1 MKTIYQFICAIC
13 VICGFCA
20 CEDFLDT
27 DNLTMK
33 DTSNFPVN
41 ETDAFQMVNG
51 IYSVMNRNLA
61 DPEEDPFFIF
71 DIASDDRLGGG
82 SQSNIG
88 AQGVDRLMNAYV
100 DWMKPL
106 WQQRYAGINRANNA
120 LETID
125 NVKEWSSPDKK
136 NQLLCEIYFL
146 RAWYYFNLAQV
157 FNGVPLVLS
166 TEPQNLPR
174 SSADEVYAQI
184 ASDLKASIEAG
195 PSTKYPEFGIGRV
208 SKWAAEGMMA
218 RVWLFYTGF
227 YGKSEL
233 PLVEGG
239 SISKSQV
246 VSWLEDCIQN
256 SGYGLVSDQRNLWPY
271 TNPYTAKDYPY
282 TNEPIIV
289 KTIVKTA
296 AGTDSITGYKI
307 KDGINWETDENIE
320 SMFAIKM
327 SNKPGWSA
335 DSQLRHNRIVEFY
348 NPRKTTEAAFP
359 FSVQGY
365 SNGPVCWKLWTDWAE
380 DPDYAGDYRR
390 VGSICKRADEIP
402 GYKGDPAKEV
412 ENTDLLAKKY
422 IGCEAWNED
431 HSGRYLSYGYYYG
444 SENNRQTGLTQSLVW
459 LRFADVLLMHSEL
472 TDGKTIYNG
481 KSGLNAVRQRA
492 GLGDLPYSLT
502 LLKKER
508 RYELCFEAL
517 RWNDLRRWGDV
528 QELVKNQ
535 AGNPILNEGNPGEYA
550 FTNDFMQRYN
560 ETGGG
565 FFKIPEDQVILSEG
579 VLEQNPGWG
588 DGTNWTKGDLP
599 YFKKK

>member
-1 MKTIYQFICAIC
+1 MKTIYQLICAFC
-13 VICGFCA
+13 VVFGLCA

-27 DNLTMK
+27 DNLTKK
-33 DTSNFPVN
+33 DSANFPTS
-41 ETDAFQMVNG
+41 ESDAVQMVNG
-51 IYSVMNRNLA
+51 IYAAMNRNLA

-88 AQGVDRLMNAYV
+88 AQGVDRLMNAYL

-106 WQQRYAGINRANNA
+106 WKQRYAGINRANNA

-125 NVKEWSSPDKK
+125 NVTEWSSGEKK
-136 NQLLCEIYFL
+136 SQLLCEIYFF

-166 TEPQNLPR
+166 TEAVNLPK
-174 SSADEVYAQI
+174 STPDEVYAQI
-184 ASDLKASIEAG
+184 ASDLKASIETG
-195 PSTKYPEFGIGRV
+195 PSTKYPNFGIGRV
-208 SKWAAEGMMA
+208 SKWTAEGMMA

-233 PLVEGG
+233 PLAEGG

-282 TNEPIIV
+282 ALEN
-289 KTIVKTA
+289 
-296 AGTDSITGYKI
+296 GL
-307 KDGINWETDENIE
+307 NWETDENIE
-320 SMFAIKM
+320 SMFAVKM
-327 SNKPGWSA
+327 SNVPGWSA

-402 GYKGDPAKEV
+402 DYKGDPGKEV

-422 IGCEAWNED
+422 LGCEAWNED
-431 HSGRYLSYGYYYG
+431 HSSRLLSYGYYYG

-535 AGNPILNEGNPGEYA
+535 AGNPILNEGNPGEYS

-588 DGTNWTKGDLP
+588 EGTNWTKGDLP

>member
-1 MKTIYQFICAIC
+1 MEKKIKYIIASLFC
-13 VICGFCA
+13 VMLFAA
-20 CEDFLDT
+20 CDDFLDT

-33 DTSNFPVN
+33 DTSNFPLN

-51 IYSVMNRNLA
+51 IYAVMNRNLA

-120 LETID
+120 LESID
-125 NVKEWSSPDKK
+125 KVANWTSETVKK
-136 NQLLCEIYFL
+136 QYLCEIYFL
-146 RAWYYFNLAQV
+146 RAWYYFNLVQV

-174 SSADEVYAQI
+174 STADEVYAQI
-184 ASDLKASIEAG
+184 ASDLKNAIEIG
-195 PSTKYPEFGIGRV
+195 PSTKYPDFGEGRV

-227 YGKSEL
+227 YQKSEL
-233 PLVEGG
+233 PLAEGG

-246 VSWLEDCIQN
+246 VTWLEDCIQN
-256 SGYGLVSDQRNLWPY
+256 SGFGLVSDQRNLWPY
-271 TNPYTAKDYPY
+271 TNPYTAKDYLY
-282 TNEPIIV
+282 DQENNL
-289 KTIVKTA
+289 
-296 AGTDSITGYKI
+296 
-307 KDGINWETDENIE
+307 NWETDENKE

-327 SNKPGWSA
+327 SNKAGWSA
-335 DSQLRHNRIVEFY
+335 DDHLRHNRIVEFY
-348 NPRKTTEAAFP
+348 GLRKTNESAFP

-365 SNGPVCWKLWTDWAE
+365 SNGPVCEKLWTDWAA

-390 VGSICKRADEIP
+390 VGSICDRAVEIP
-402 GYKGDPAKEV
+402 NYPGDKAKEV
-412 ENTDLLAKKY
+412 ENTNLLAKKY
-422 IGCEAWNED
+422 IGCEAYNED
-431 HSGRYLSYGYYYG
+431 HSGRYLSYAYYYG
-444 SENNRQTGLTQSLVW
+444 SENNRQSGLTQSLVW
-459 LRFADVLLMHSEL
+459 LRFADVLLMHAEL
-472 TDGKTIYNG
+472 SDGKVVYNG
-481 KSGLNAVRQRA
+481 KNGVNAVRQRA
-492 GLGDLPYSLT
+492 GLDDIPYSLAN
-502 LLKKER
+502 LKKER

-528 QELVKNQ
+528 AEKVKNQ
-535 AGNPILNEGNPGEYA
+535 VGNKILNQGIEGEYA
-550 FTNDFMQRYN
+550 FTNDYMQRYKD
-560 ETGGG
+560 TGGG
-565 FFKIPEDQVILSEG
+565 FFKIPEDQVTLSEG

-588 DGTNWTKGDLP
+588 DGTNWAKGDLP
-599 YFKKK
+599 YKFK

>member
-1 MKTIYQFICAIC
+1 MKKYIFFIASALGMMLLGGC
-13 VICGFCA
+13 
-20 CEDFLDT
+20 DKFLDT
-27 DNLTMK
+27 QNLTKK

-100 DWMKPL
+100 NWMNPC
-106 WQQRYAGINRANNA
+106 WSNRYKGINRANSA

-125 NVKEWSSPDKK
+125 NVTSWTSASKKE
-136 NQLLCEIYFL
+136 QLLCEIYFL

-174 SSADEVYAQI
+174 NTPDEVYAQI
-184 ASDLKASIEAG
+184 ASDLKASIEHG
-195 PSTKYPEFGIGRV
+195 PSQRYLDLGEGRAN
-208 SKWAAEGMMA
+208 KWIAEGMMA

-227 YGKSEL
+227 YNKSEL

-239 SISKSQV
+239 SISKAQV

-282 TNEPIIV
+282 AKEN
-289 KTIVKTA
+289 KL
-296 AGTDSITGYKI
+296 
-307 KDGINWETDENIE
+307 NWETDENME
-320 SMFAIKM
+320 CMFSIKM
-327 SNKPGWSA
+327 SNKGGWSA

-348 NPRKTTEAAFP
+348 GLRKTTEAAFP

-365 SNGPVCWKLWTDWAE
+365 SNGPVCEKLWTDWAE

-390 VGSICKRADEIP
+390 VGSICDRLVEIP
-402 GYKGDPAKEV
+402 DYPGDKAKEV
-412 ENTDLLAKKY
+412 ENTNLLAKKY

-431 HSGRYLSYGYYYG
+431 HSARYLSYGYYYG
-444 SENNRQTGLTQSLVW
+444 SENNRQTGLTQAITW

-472 TDGKTIYNG
+472 SDGKVIYNG
-481 KSGLNAVRQRA
+481 KSGMNAVRARA
-492 GLGDLPYSLT
+492 GLPDIAYSLANI
-502 LLKKER
+502 KKER
-508 RYELCFEAL
+508 RYELCFEAI

-528 QELVKNQ
+528 SEIVKNQ
-535 AGNPILNEGNPGEYA
+535 VGNKILNEKYTGEYA
-550 FTNDFMQRYN
+550 FTVDFMQRYQA
-560 ETGGG
+560 TGG
-565 FFKIPEDQVILSEG
+565 FFKIPEDQVTLSEG
-579 VLEQNPGWG
+579 VLEQNPGWES
-588 DGTNWTKGDLP
+588 GTNWAKGDLP
-599 YFKKK
+599 YFKK

>member
-1 MKTIYQFICAIC
+1 MSIMKTIFQF
-13 VICGFCA
+13 FCA
-20 CEDFLDT
+20 LCLIGGLCACDDFLDT
-27 DNLTMK
+27 DNLTKK

-41 ETDAFQMVNG
+41 ETDATQMVNG

-106 WQQRYAGINRANNA
+106 WKQRYAGINRANSA

-125 NVKEWSSPDKK
+125 NVTTWSSAEKK
-136 NQLLCEIYFL
+136 NQLLCEIHFL

-166 TEPQNLPR
+166 TAPQNLPR
-174 SSADEVYAQI
+174 ATADEVYAQI
-184 ASDLKASIEAG
+184 ASDLKTAIEVA
-195 PSTKYPEFGIGRV
+195 PSTKYPNFGDGHA
-208 SKWAAEGMMA
+208 SKWSAEGMMA

-233 PLVEGG
+233 PLAEGG
-239 SISKSQV
+239 SISKTQV
-246 VSWLEDCIQN
+246 AAWLEDCIKN

-271 TNPYTAKDYPY
+271 TNPYTGKDYKY
-282 TNEPIIV
+282 DIDN
-289 KTIVKTA
+289 
-296 AGTDSITGYKI
+296 GL
-307 KDGINWETDENIE
+307 NWETDENIE
-320 SMFAIKM
+320 NMFAVKM

-335 DSQLRHNRIVEFY
+335 DAQLRHNRIVEFY
-348 NPRKTTEAAFP
+348 GLRKTTEAAFP

-365 SNGPVCWKLWTDWAE
+365 SNGPVCEKLWTDWAA

-390 VGSICKRADEIP
+390 VGSICDRAVEIP
-402 GYKGDPAKEV
+402 NYPGDKAKEV
-412 ENTDLLAKKY
+412 ENTNLLAKKY
-422 IGCEAWNED
+422 IGCEAYNED

-472 TDGKTIYNG
+472 TDGAVVYNG

-492 GLGDLPYSLT
+492 GLGDLPYSLS

-528 QELVKNQ
+528 QEKVKNQ
-535 AGNPILNEGNPGEYA
+535 VGNHILNQGIEGEYA
-550 FTNDFMQRYN
+550 FTNDFMQRYRD
-560 ETGGG
+560 TGGG
-565 FFKIPEDQVILSEG
+565 FFKIPEDQVTLSEG

-588 DGTNWTKGDLP
+588 DGTNWAKGDLP
-599 YFKKK
+599 YRFK

>member
-51 IYSVMNRNLA
+51 IYSVMN
-61 DPEEDPFFIF
+61 F

-195 PSTKYPEFGIGRV
+195 PSTKFPRV
-208 SKWAAEGMMA
+208 
-218 RVWLFYTGF
+218 RLFH
-227 YGKSEL
+227 
-233 PLVEGG
+233 G
-239 SISKSQV
+239 S
-246 VSWLEDCIQN
+246 
-256 SGYGLVSDQRNLWPY
+256 
-271 TNPYTAKDYPY
+271 
-282 TNEPIIV
+282 
-289 KTIVKTA
+289 
-296 AGTDSITGYKI
+296 
-307 KDGINWETDENIE
+307 
-320 SMFAIKM
+320 
-327 SNKPGWSA
+327 
-335 DSQLRHNRIVEFY
+335 RIVS
-348 NPRKTTEAAFP
+348 RTA
-359 FSVQGY
+359 VM
-365 SNGPVCWKLWTDWAE
+365 
-380 DPDYAGDYRR
+380 
-390 VGSICKRADEIP
+390 
-402 GYKGDPAKEV
+402 
-412 ENTDLLAKKY
+412 
-422 IGCEAWNED
+422 
-431 HSGRYLSYGYYYG
+431 
-444 SENNRQTGLTQSLVW
+444 
-459 LRFADVLLMHSEL
+459 VL
-472 TDGKTIYNG
+472 
-481 KSGLNAVRQRA
+481 
-492 GLGDLPYSLT
+492 
-502 LLKKER
+502 
-508 RYELCFEAL
+508 
-517 RWNDLRRWGDV
+517 
-528 QELVKNQ
+528 
-535 AGNPILNEGNPGEYA
+535 
-550 FTNDFMQRYN
+550 
-560 ETGGG
+560 
-565 FFKIPEDQVILSEG
+565 
-579 VLEQNPGWG
+579 
-588 DGTNWTKGDLP
+588 
-599 YFKKK
+599 

>member
-1 MKTIYQFICAIC
+1 MKTIYQLICAIC
-13 VICGFCA
+13 VICGVCA
-20 CEDFLDT
+20 CDDFLDT
-27 DNLTMK
+27 ENLTMK

-41 ETDAFQMVNG
+41 ETDAVQMVNG
-51 IYSVMNRNLA
+51 IYSAMNRNLA

-125 NVKEWSSPDKK
+125 NVTEWSSPEKK

-166 TEPQNLPR
+166 TDPQNLPR
-174 SSADEVYAQI
+174 ASADEVYAQI

-195 PSTKYPEFGIGRV
+195 PSMKYPTFGEGRV
-208 SKWAAEGMMA
+208 SKWTAEGMMA

-233 PLVEGG
+233 PLAEGG
-239 SISKSQV
+239 SISKAQV
-246 VSWLEDCIQN
+246 ACWLEDCIQN

-271 TNPYTAKDYPY
+271 TNPYTGKDYKY
-282 TNEPIIV
+282 DIDN
-289 KTIVKTA
+289 
-296 AGTDSITGYKI
+296 GL
-307 KDGINWETDENIE
+307 NWETDENKE
-320 SMFAIKM
+320 NMFAVKM

-335 DSQLRHNRIVEFY
+335 DAQLRHNRIVEFY
-348 NPRKTTEAAFP
+348 GLRKTTADAFP

-365 SNGPVCWKLWTDWAE
+365 SNGPVCETLWTDWAA
-380 DPDYAGDYRR
+380 DPDYQGDYRR
-390 VGSICKRADEIP
+390 VGSICDRAVEIP
-402 GYKGDPAKEV
+402 NYKGDPAKEV
-412 ENTDLLAKKY
+412 ENTNLLAKKY
-422 IGCEAWNED
+422 IGCEAYDPET
-431 HSGRYLSYGYYYG
+431 GQRMLSYGYFYG

-481 KSGLNAVRQRA
+481 KSGLNAVRARA
-492 GLGDLPYSLT
+492 GLNDLGYSLEN
-502 LLKKER
+502 LKKER

-528 QELVKNQ
+528 AQKVKNQ
-535 AGNPILNEGNPGEYA
+535 VGNKITNQGIPGEYA
-550 FTNDFMQRYN
+550 FTNDFMQRY
-560 ETGGG
+560 TDTAGG
-565 FFKIPEDQVILSEG
+565 FFKIPEDQVTLSEG

-588 DGTNWTKGDLP
+588 DGTNWAKGDLP
-599 YFKKK
+599 YKFK

>member
-1 MKTIYQFICAIC
+1 MKKNLLYMICAIC
-13 VICGFCA
+13 AICGLCA

-27 DNLTMK
+27 DNLTKK
-33 DTSNFPVN
+33 DTSNFPIS
-41 ETDAFQMVNG
+41 ESDAVQMVNG
-51 IYSVMNRNLA
+51 IYAAMNRNLA

-88 AQGVDRLMNAYV
+88 AQGVDRLMNAYL

-106 WQQRYAGINRANNA
+106 WKQRYAGINRANNA

-125 NVKEWSSPDKK
+125 NVTEWSSGEKK
-136 NQLLCEIYFL
+136 SQLLCEIYFF

-166 TEPQNLPR
+166 TEAVNLPK
-174 SSADEVYAQI
+174 STPDEVYAQI
-184 ASDLKASIEAG
+184 ASDLKASIETG
-195 PSTKYPEFGIGRV
+195 PSTKYPDFGIGRV
-208 SKWAAEGMMA
+208 SKWTAEGMMA

-233 PLVEGG
+233 PLAEGG

-282 TNEPIIV
+282 ALEN
-289 KTIVKTA
+289 
-296 AGTDSITGYKI
+296 GL
-307 KDGINWETDENIE
+307 NWETDENIE
-320 SMFAIKM
+320 SMFAVKM
-327 SNKPGWSA
+327 SNVPGWSA

-402 GYKGDPAKEV
+402 DYKGDPGKEV
-412 ENTDLLAKKY
+412 EKTDLLAKKY
-422 IGCEAWNED
+422 LGCEAWNED
-431 HSGRYLSYGYYYG
+431 HSSRLLSYGYYYG

-535 AGNPILNEGNPGEYA
+535 AGNPILNEGNPGEYS
-550 FTNDFMQRYN
+550 FTVDFMQRYN

-588 DGTNWTKGDLP
+588 EGTNWTKGDLP

>member
-195 PSTKYPEFGIGRV
+195 PSTKYPDFGIGRV

-282 TNEPIIV
+282 TNEPI
-289 KTIVKTA
+289 IVKTA

-528 QELVKNQ
+528 EEKVKNQ
-535 AGNPILNEGNPGEYA
+535 VGNPILNQGIPGEYA
-550 FTNDFMQRYN
+550 FTNDFMQRYRD
-560 ETGGG
+560 TGGG
-565 FFKIPEDQVILSEG
+565 FFKIPEDQVTLSEG
-579 VLEQNPGWG
+579 VLEQNPGWEG
-588 DGTNWTKGDLP
+588 SQTYWSKGDLP
-599 YFKKK
+599 YKFN

>member
-1 MKTIYQFICAIC
+1 MKKNIFYLIAASLC
-13 VICGFCA
+13 VMFLAGCD
-20 CEDFLDT
+20 DFLDT
-27 DNLTMK
+27 QNLTKK

-88 AQGVDRLMNAYV
+88 AQGVDRLMNSYV
-100 DWMKPL
+100 NWMNPC
-106 WQQRYAGINRANNA
+106 WENRYKGINRANSA

-125 NVKEWSSPDKK
+125 NVTEWSSPTKK
-136 NQLLCEIYFL
+136 EQLLCEIYFL
-146 RAWYYFNLAQV
+146 RAFYYFNLAQV

-174 SSADEVYAQI
+174 NTPDEVYAQI
-184 ASDLKASIEAG
+184 ASDLKAAIEHG
-195 PSTKYPEFGIGRV
+195 PSTRYPDFGIGRA
-208 SKWAAEGMMA
+208 SKWTAEAMMA

-227 YGKSEL
+227 YKKTDL

-246 VSWLEDCIQN
+246 VTWLEDCIQN

-271 TNPYTAKDYPY
+271 TNPYTKPDYPY
-282 TNEPIIV
+282 
-289 KTIVKTA
+289 A
-296 AGTDSITGYKI
+296 
-307 KDGINWETDENIE
+307 KDNDLEWETDENKE
-320 SMFAIKM
+320 SMFAVKM
-327 SNKPGWSA
+327 SNKGGWSA
-335 DSQLRHNRIVEFY
+335 DGQLRHNRIVEFY
-348 NPRKTTEAAFP
+348 SLRKTDATAFP

-365 SNGPVCWKLWTDWAE
+365 SNGPVCEKLWTDWAA

-390 VGSICKRADEIP
+390 VGSICDRLVEIP
-402 GYKGDPAKEV
+402 NYKGDKAKEV
-412 ENTDLLAKKY
+412 ENTNLLAKKY
-422 IGCEAWNED
+422 IGIEAWNED
-431 HSGRYLSYGYYYG
+431 HSTRYLSYGYYYG
-444 SENNRQTGLTQSLVW
+444 SENNRQTGLTQSLVL

-472 TDGKTIYNG
+472 TDGKAIYNG

-492 GLGDLPYSLT
+492 NLPDISYT
-502 LLKKER
+502 LENLKKER
-508 RYELCFEAL
+508 RYELCFEAI

-528 QELVKNQ
+528 AEIVKNQ
-535 AGNPILNEGNPGEYA
+535 VGNQILNEAGSGTYK
-550 FTNDFMQRYN
+550 FTVDFMQRYN
-560 ETGGG
+560 DTQGG
-565 FFKIPEDQVILSEG
+565 FFKIPEDQVTLSEG

-588 DGTNWTKGDLP
+588 DGTTWTKGDLP
-599 YFKKK
+599 YTYK

>member
-1 MKTIYQFICAIC
+1 
-13 VICGFCA
+13 
-20 CEDFLDT
+20 
-27 DNLTMK
+27 MK

-195 PSTKYPEFGIGRV
+195 PSTKYPDFGIGRV

-282 TNEPIIV
+282 TNEPI
-289 KTIVKTA
+289 IVKTA

-528 QELVKNQ
+528 EEKVKNQ
-535 AGNPILNEGNPGEYA
+535 VGNPILNQGIPGEYA
-550 FTNDFMQRYN
+550 FTNDFMQRYRD
-560 ETGGG
+560 TGGG
-565 FFKIPEDQVILSEG
+565 FFKIPEDQVTLSEG
-579 VLEQNPGWG
+579 VLEQNPGWEG
-588 DGTNWTKGDLP
+588 SQTNWSKGDLP
-599 YFKKK
+599 YKFK

>member
-1 MKTIYQFICAIC
+1 MKKYIFFIASALGMMLLGGC
-13 VICGFCA
+13 
-20 CEDFLDT
+20 DKFLDT
-27 DNLTMK
+27 QNLTKK

-100 DWMKPL
+100 NWMNPC
-106 WQQRYAGINRANNA
+106 WSNRYKGINRANSA

-125 NVKEWSSPDKK
+125 NVTSWTSASKKE
-136 NQLLCEIYFL
+136 QLLCEIYFL

-174 SSADEVYAQI
+174 NTPDEVYAQI
-184 ASDLKASIEAG
+184 ASDLKASIEHG
-195 PSTKYPEFGIGRV
+195 PSQRYLDLGEGRAN
-208 SKWAAEGMMA
+208 KWIAEGMMA

-227 YGKSEL
+227 YNKSEL

-239 SISKSQV
+239 SISKAQV

-282 TNEPIIV
+282 AKEN
-289 KTIVKTA
+289 KL
-296 AGTDSITGYKI
+296 
-307 KDGINWETDENIE
+307 NWETDENME
-320 SMFAIKM
+320 CMFSIKM
-327 SNKPGWSA
+327 SNKAGWSA

-348 NPRKTTEAAFP
+348 GLRKTTEAAFP

-365 SNGPVCWKLWTDWAE
+365 SNGPVCEKLWTDWAE

-390 VGSICKRADEIP
+390 VGSICDRLVEIP
-402 GYKGDPAKEV
+402 DYPGDKAKEV
-412 ENTDLLAKKY
+412 ENTNLLAKKY

-431 HSGRYLSYGYYYG
+431 HSARYLSYGYYYG
-444 SENNRQTGLTQSLVW
+444 SENNRQTGLTQAITW

-472 TDGKTIYNG
+472 SDGKVIYNG
-481 KSGLNAVRQRA
+481 KSGMNAVRARA
-492 GLGDLPYSLT
+492 GLPDIAYSLANI
-502 LLKKER
+502 KKER
-508 RYELCFEAL
+508 RYELCFEAI

-528 QELVKNQ
+528 SEIVKNQ
-535 AGNPILNEGNPGEYA
+535 VGNKILNEKYTGEYT
-550 FTNDFMQRYN
+550 FTVDFMQRYQA
-560 ETGGG
+560 TGG
-565 FFKIPEDQVILSEG
+565 FFKIPEDQVTLSEG
-579 VLEQNPGWG
+579 VLEQNPGWES
-588 DGTNWTKGDLP
+588 GTNWAKGDLP
-599 YFKKK
+599 YFKK

>member
-1 MKTIYQFICAIC
+1 MKTTIKYLVASALC
-13 VICGFCA
+13 VMLFAA
-20 CEDFLDT
+20 CDDFLDT
-27 DNLTMK
+27 DNLTKK
-33 DTSNFPVN
+33 DTSNFPIN
-41 ETDAFQMVNG
+41 ETDATQMVNG

-61 DPEEDPFFIF
+61 DPEEDPFFVF

-106 WQQRYAGINRANNA
+106 WKQRYAGINRANSA

-125 NVKEWSSPDKK
+125 NVTEWSSQEKK
-136 NQLLCEIYFL
+136 NQLLCEIHFL

-166 TEPQNLPR
+166 TAPQNLPK
-174 SSADEVYAQI
+174 ATPDEVYAQI
-184 ASDLKASIEAG
+184 ATDLKTAIEIA
-195 PSTKYPEFGIGRV
+195 PNTKYPAFGDGRA
-208 SKWAAEGMMA
+208 SKWAAEGIMA

-233 PLVEGG
+233 PLVDGG
-239 SISKSQV
+239 SVSKAQV
-246 VSWLEDCIQN
+246 ASWLEDCISN
-256 SGYGLVSDQRNLWPY
+256 SGFGLVSDQRNLWPY
-271 TNPYTAKDYPY
+271 TNPYTGKDYQY
-282 TNEPIIV
+282 DIDN
-289 KTIVKTA
+289 
-296 AGTDSITGYKI
+296 GL
-307 KDGINWETDENIE
+307 NWETDENIE
-320 SMFAIKM
+320 NMFAVKM

-335 DSQLRHNRIVEFY
+335 DAQLRHNRIVEFY
-348 NPRKTTEAAFP
+348 GLRKTNETAFP

-365 SNGPVCWKLWTDWAE
+365 SNGPVCEKLWTDWAA

-390 VGSICKRADEIP
+390 VGSICDRAVEIP
-402 GYKGDPAKEV
+402 DYPGDKAKEV
-412 ENTDLLAKKY
+412 ENTNLLAKKY
-422 IGCEAWNED
+422 IGCEAYD
-431 HSGRYLSYGYYYG
+431 HETGQRMLSYGYFYG

-472 TDGKTIYNG
+472 TDGAVVYHG

-492 GLGDLPYSLT
+492 NLPDISYSLQN
-502 LLKKER
+502 LKKER

-528 QELVKNQ
+528 QEKVNNQ
-535 AGNPILNEGNPGEYA
+535 VGNHILNQGIEGTYA
-550 FTNDFMQRYN
+550 FTNDFMQRYRD
-560 ETGGG
+560 TGGG
-565 FFKIPEDQVILSEG
+565 FFKIPEDQVTLSEG

-588 DGTNWTKGDLP
+588 DGTNWAKGDLP
-599 YFKKK
+599 YKFK

>member
-1 MKTIYQFICAIC
+1 MKKNYLISVLALCAMLF
-13 VICGFCA
+13 VA
-20 CEDFLDT
+20 CDDFLDT
-27 DNLTMK
+27 ESLTMK

-41 ETDAFQMVNG
+41 ETDAIQMVNG

-106 WQQRYAGINRANNA
+106 WQQRYAGINRANSA

-125 NVKEWSSPDKK
+125 NVTGWSSESKK

-157 FNGVPLVLS
+157 FNGVPLVLA

-174 SSADEVYAQI
+174 ASADEVYAQI
-184 ASDLKASIEAG
+184 GSDLKKAIEYG
-195 PSTKYPEFGIGRV
+195 PSTRYPEFGEGRV

-233 PLVEGG
+233 PLAEGG
-239 SISKSQV
+239 SITKAQV
-246 VSWLEDCIQN
+246 AGWLEDCIQN
-256 SGYGLVSDQRNLWPY
+256 SGFGLVSDQRNLWPY
-271 TNPYTAKDYPY
+271 TNPYTGKDYKY
-282 TNEPIIV
+282 DLDN
-289 KTIVKTA
+289 
-296 AGTDSITGYKI
+296 GL
-307 KDGINWETDENIE
+307 NWETDENKE
-320 SMFAIKM
+320 NMFAIKM

-348 NPRKTTEAAFP
+348 GLRKTTADAFP

-365 SNGPVCWKLWTDWAE
+365 SNGPVCEKLWTDWAA

-390 VGSICKRADEIP
+390 VGSICDRAVEIP
-402 GYKGDPAKEV
+402 NYKGDKAKEV
-412 ENTDLLAKKY
+412 ENTNLLAKKY
-422 IGCEAWNED
+422 IGCEAYDPET
-431 HSGRYLSYGYYYG
+431 GQRMLSYGYFYG

-472 TDGKTIYNG
+472 TDGKVVYNG

-492 GLGDLPYSLT
+492 KLADIPYSLEN
-502 LLKKER
+502 LKKER

-528 QELVKNQ
+528 QQKVKNQ
-535 AGNPILNEGNPGEYA
+535 VGNKITNQGIPGEYA

-565 FFKIPEDQVILSEG
+565 FFKIPEDQVTLSEG
-579 VLEQNPGWG
+579 ILEQNPGWG
-588 DGTNWTKGDLP
+588 DGTNWAKGDLP
-599 YFKKK
+599 YKFK

>member
-1 MKTIYQFICAIC
+1 MKIMKQNIKYIICAMC
-13 VICGFCA
+13 VVCGLWSCD
-20 CEDFLDT
+20 DFLDT

-33 DTSNFPVN
+33 DTSNFPIN

-125 NVKEWSSPDKK
+125 NVTSWNSQSTK

-146 RAWYYFNLAQV
+146 RGWYYFNLAQV

-166 TEPQNLPR
+166 TNPQNLPR
-174 SSADEVYAQI
+174 SSADDVYAQI
-184 ASDLKASIEAG
+184 ASDLKNAIELG
-195 PSTKYPEFGIGRV
+195 SSQKYPEFGEGRV

-233 PLVEGG
+233 PVAGGG

-246 VSWLEDCIQN
+246 ISWLEDCIQN
-256 SGYGLVSDQRNLWPY
+256 SGFGLVSDQRNLWPY
-271 TNPYTAKDYPY
+271 TNPYTGKDYQY
-282 TNEPIIV
+282 DIDN
-289 KTIVKTA
+289 
-296 AGTDSITGYKI
+296 GL
-307 KDGINWETDENIE
+307 NWETDENKE
-320 SMFAIKM
+320 NMFAVKM

-335 DSQLRHNRIVEFY
+335 DAQLRHNRIVEFY
-348 NPRKTTEAAFP
+348 GLRKTTADCFP

-365 SNGPVCWKLWTDWAE
+365 SNGPVCEKLWTDWAE

-390 VGSICKRADEIP
+390 VGSICDRAVEIP
-402 GYKGDPAKEV
+402 NYPGDPAKEV
-412 ENTDLLAKKY
+412 ENTNLLAKKY
-422 IGCEAWNED
+422 IGCEAYDPE
-431 HSGRYLSYGYYYG
+431 SGQRMLSYGYFYG

-459 LRFADVLLMHSEL
+459 LRFADVLLMHAEL
-472 TDGKTIYNG
+472 SDGKVIYNG
-481 KSGLNAVRQRA
+481 LDGMNAVRERA
-492 GLGDLPYSLT
+492 KLPAIPYSLNN
-502 LLKKER
+502 LKKER

-528 QELVKNQ
+528 SEKVKNQ
-535 AGNPILNEGNPGEYA
+535 VGNKILNQGIDGEYA

-560 ETGGG
+560 ATGGG
-565 FFKIPEDQVILSEG
+565 FFKIPEDQVTLSEG

-588 DGTNWTKGDLP
+588 DGTNWAKGDLP
-599 YFKKK
+599 YKFK